1 MTACNRKLVLT
12 LSPQECWFR
21 GEMCASRIKQKCAV
35 TLLVSLAVLCGCA
48 HQYLIKLNNGD
59 QIVSFSK
66 PNLQES
72 NYHFTDSTGVKHVLP
87 QSRVVKIQT
96 ISVVTEEEKPVPSAK
111 PQKPKHWYF
120 LWLA

>member
-1 MTACNRKLVLT
+1 MCAPRIERKLVL
-12 LSPQECWFR
+12 
-21 GEMCASRIKQKCAV
+21 

-59 QIVSFSK
+59 QIISFSK
-66 PNLQES
+66 PNLQET
-72 NYHFTDSTGVKHVLP
+72 NYHFTDSAGVKHVIP

-96 ISVVTEEEKPVPSAK
+96 VSVVKEEERPLPPAK